1 MPSKRL
7 STKKK
12 RVISTKKSKPEF
24 NLNNPELADKIE
36 HAFTVDGVKYY
47 RFSDEFRMPTG
58 RYKWVMNYL
67 REVDLRMDLGMMKA
81 YMSELLNCLNG
92 KKGTIDILTAGR
104 IIHSIQTRLELA
116 FEPESVKRLA
126 SVTYFDDTEDL
137 SDFDPRK
144 AEQKI
149 KTWEKHK
156 FLDFFLTKPI
166 SVLLALNGIS
176 LASLEEYINQAQE
189 IIKEIYEPSIQSP
202 ENTSKNGTSTS

>member
-1 MPSKRL
+1 MPLKLSFIQWIKRIW
-7 STKKK
+7 KKK
-12 RVISTKKSKPEF
+12 NSSEF
-24 NLNNPELADKIE
+24 NIHHPELADKIE

-47 RFSDEFRMPTG
+47 RFADEFRMPTG

-81 YMSELLNCLNG
+81 YMNELLASLNG
-92 KKGTIDILTAGR
+92 KKGMIDILTAGR

-144 AEQKI
+144 GEQKI

-166 SVLLALNGIS
+166 SELLMLNGTS
-176 LASLEEYINQAQE
+176 VGSLEAYIKEAQE
-189 IIKEIYEPSIQSP
+189 IIKGIYEPSIQSP
-202 ENTSKNGTSTS
+202 ENISKNGTSTS